1 MKQRLAS
8 LDFLIKLVMD
18 ASLRS
23 ARQAP
28 HCTINQVGFETSDF
42 LLYLLLFI
50 KFSRNNFDYF
60 PVNKDS
66 NFQDYLLEEM
76 WNTTAAF
83 NEESDI
89 T

>member
-8 LDFLIKLVMD
+8 LDYLIKLVMV
-18 ASLRS
+18 ANLRS
-23 ARQAP
+23 AKQAP
-28 HCTINQVGFETSDF
+28 HCIINQVGFETLDF
-42 LLYLLLFI
+42 LLYL
-50 KFSRNNFDYF
+50 KSRNNFDYF
-60 PVNKDS
+60 PTNKDS

>member
-18 ASLRS
+18 ANLRS
-23 ARQAP
+23 AKQAP
-28 HCTINQVGFETSDF
+28 HCIINQVGFETLDF
-42 LLYLLLFI
+42 LLDLLLFI
-50 KFSRNNFDYF
+50 KSRNNFDYF
-60 PVNKDS
+60 PTNKDS

-83 NEESDI
+83 NEELDI